1 MTITTA
7 LIWYFAGAI
16 IVSLVS
22 AWEQS
27 HKPRATRR
35 SPVASIGNGLLWPAL
50 PVVLLA
56 FAWTALV
63 VVIQN
68 RKDGA
73 K

>member
-7 LIWYFAGAI
+7 IVWYIVGAFGISLI
-16 IVSLVS
+16 S

-27 HKPRATRR
+27 HKPRASRR